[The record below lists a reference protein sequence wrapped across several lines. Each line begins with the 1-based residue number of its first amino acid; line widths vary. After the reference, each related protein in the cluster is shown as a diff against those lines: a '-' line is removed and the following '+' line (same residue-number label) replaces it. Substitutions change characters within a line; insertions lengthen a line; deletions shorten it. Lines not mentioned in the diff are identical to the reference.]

1 MEHECPSGSPRAGG
15 RCVGLGRRCPDGYQ
29 TRRIAC
35 VARARGGSVQRRPDQ
50 LLGYRASAAV
60 LRVRGGFH
68 PVQGSQLPVTSARLD
83 RTAIWVRQFYG
94 LIAALKPPLGHGP
107 GPVGANPM
115 LTSAARAAPC
125 TGTRYGTAPARDS
138 SACQT
143 SLRSGLGKIDQV
155 GDLEIVTR
163 ARGGGDAV
171 RAWCSAGSR
180 ARACV

>member
-1 MEHECPSGSPRAGG
+1 MSGSAAGA
-15 RCVGLGRRCPDGYQ
+15 RMGYQ

-35 VARARGGSVQRRPDQ
+35 VARERGGSVQRRPDQ